1 MCVALYQY
9 CFLVKSLVSY
19 QFSQPKMSAQLLT
32 MERITPEHG
41 TIVDKSDLIH
51 LWFLSQKKEL
61 GFLGVILSKFNVI

>member
-1 MCVALYQY
+1 
-9 CFLVKSLVSY
+9 
-19 QFSQPKMSAQLLT
+19 MSAQLLT